1 MASSKLRRTP
11 LFGYDGNLGIPIIP
25 SSGSGSHKPSPSGS
39 SSGYE
44 YQNRESLVNPSGM
57 DVGITAH
64 RSAYSGLDNGSSSMA
79 SPRLSDTPPSTP
91 HKQVNFGSTTA
102 VEEKKREKFL
112 TAKYGAH
119 QMALIRK
126 RLKVEMWM
134 YDKLQEL
141 YGTDEVEI
149 DLDEVLDM
157 DEENERRD
165 YIFNLLNT
173 AKAPRDSLNVFVGD
187 LLAKVK
193 TL

>member
-1 MASSKLRRTP
+1 M
-11 LFGYDGNLGIPIIP
+11 
-25 SSGSGSHKPSPSGS
+25 
-39 SSGYE
+39 E
-44 YQNRESLVNPSGM
+44 
-57 DVGITAH
+57 VGVPAH
-64 RSAYSGLDNGSSSMA
+64 RSPYPPSSIDNGTTNGVSSTPSRLSSSDA
-79 SPRLSDTPPSTP
+79 PPSTP
-91 HKQVNFGSTTA
+91 NKHVNFGTTTA

-126 RLKVEMWM
+126 RLRVEMWM

-141 YGTDEVEI
+141 YGMDEVEI

-157 DEENERRD
+157 DDEMERRE
-165 YIFNLLNT
+165 YIFNLLIK
-173 AKAPRDSLNVFVGD
+173 AKASRETVNVFVGD